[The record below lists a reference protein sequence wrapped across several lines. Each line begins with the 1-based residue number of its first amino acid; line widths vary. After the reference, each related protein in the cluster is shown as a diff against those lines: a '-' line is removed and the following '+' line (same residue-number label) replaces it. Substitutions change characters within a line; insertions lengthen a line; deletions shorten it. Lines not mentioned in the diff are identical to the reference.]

1 MVGFDGFEGNAILL
15 FKLLI
20 LYCPLQFC
28 YMFVFNISI
37 SREELKQVLEELLD
51 KQIEPLR
58 KSIEFLSAQY
68 DKFHSQ
74 LKNNKTNI
82 KILIADNKALKSDAA
97 TMKKIITDLP
107 AQVDAQE
114 QYSRRVSGVQG
125 HSS

>member
-1 MVGFDGFEGNAILL
+1 
-15 FKLLI
+15 
-20 LYCPLQFC
+20 
-28 YMFVFNISI
+28 MFVFNISI

-125 HSS
+125 HSSWIEGGYE